1 MNVGGLAER
10 HVDGIEDLLADGFW
24 LLRVIAVG
32 EVDVDGLPAILRGG
46 EDVAE
51 RDVVLQVAV
60 VVDGEPV
67 DGVGVK
73 CVGVRI
79 RVEDQNRARGIGR
92 RLERIQ
98 IAQIESLIAERWAET
113 QTGEVVGHIASI
125 RAKIGVR
132 PCFRCTR

>member
-1 MNVGGLAER
+1 MNVGGLSER
-10 HVDGIEDLLADGFW
+10 HLDGVEDLLADGFW
-24 LLRVIAVG
+24 LLGVVAVR
-32 EVDVDGLPAILRGG
+32 EKDVDGLPSVLRGG

-67 DGVGVK
+67 DGVGVQ

-92 RLERIQ
+92 RLERVQ
-98 IAQIESLIAERWAET
+98 IAQIESLIAEWWAEA
-113 QTGEVVGHIASI
+113 QAGEVV
-125 RAKIGVR
+125 
-132 PCFRCTR
+132 